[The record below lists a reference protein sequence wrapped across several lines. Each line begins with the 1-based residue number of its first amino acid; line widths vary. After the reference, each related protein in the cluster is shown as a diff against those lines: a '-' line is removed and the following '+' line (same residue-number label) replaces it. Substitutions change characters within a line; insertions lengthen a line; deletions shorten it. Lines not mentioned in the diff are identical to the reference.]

1 MVLIVE
7 INRFL
12 MHTSASH
19 AMFNYTASIRIK
31 FHYFNYNRINAGI
44 KDGLQNSAFFILS
57 LFSKWKKL
65 NFIVIHLLSPDNKVP
80 MYPVSKKHTNLI
92 EWEMNTKKSH
102 SNCIYC
108 CHRSRFFF
116 HYYIAVNQ
124 SHVDIIKVAHYAAQL
139 Y

>member
-31 FHYFNYNRINAGI
+31 FHYFNYNRINAGKKMVFRI
-44 KDGLQNSAFFILS
+44 PLFYS

-92 EWEMNTKKSH
+92 EWEMNTKKIPFKLHLLLPSQQ
-102 SNCIYC
+102 I
-108 CHRSRFFF
+108 FFC
-116 HYYIAVNQ
+116 YYIAVNQ